1 MRKVRWKRE
10 WMNWMYLGGFV
21 HLNGNREVRVENC
34 RRVLECDEVRVR
46 IATRELIVDI
56 WGTGLRVFDYN
67 DNNVLVRGKIA
78 SVQLSDR
85 RG

>member
-1 MRKVRWKRE
+1 MVRWKRE
-10 WMNWMYLGGFV
+10 FMNWMYLGSFV

-34 RRVLECDEVRVR
+34 RRVLEYDEVRVR
-46 IATRELIVDI
+46 IATRELIVNI

-85 RG
+85 R